1 VNSQLDE
8 IRYKL
13 PKFVCLNDDM
23 NKTQPNEKVVKSL
36 HQFYNWYFPEI
47 SQFELPQGKMNKF
60 LHIDDFEKPT
70 KMMETIVIN
79 LILVFI
85 ILMALVPLLRK

>member
-23 NKTQPNEKVVKSL
+23 NKTQPNDKVVKSL

-47 SQFELPQGKMNKF
+47 SKFELPQGMKNEF
-60 LHIDDFEKPT
+60 LHIDDFEKPS
-70 KMMETIVIN
+70 MLMEKIVIN
-79 LILVFI
+79 LILVLI
-85 ILMALVPLLRK
+85 ILMALAPLLRK